1 MIWLVLAAYAAEID
15 PDDPLR
21 GLVVGER
28 PEPEQQDEWAI
39 VTVRA
44 TSLNHHDL
52 WSLRGRGLSEQ
63 QLPMI
68 LGCDAAGV
76 DEDGNEV
83 IVHAVIGDPGVARRR
98 DARPTPLAALGA
110 PPGHARRA
118 GRGAALE
125 PGREAARAQLRAG
138 RMPADGVADRLPDAV
153 HPRPADPGADDPRP
167 GRERRRRDRA
177 DRARERRRYP
187 RLGHRA
193 SEEKREYALALGAD
207 AAFEPGARL
216 PERVDAVMETTGA
229 ATWVHS
235 IRALKPGGTIV
246 ISGATT
252 GDASPAE
259 LTRIFF
265 LQLSVV
271 GSTMGTR
278 DELARLIRFCVD
290 RDVRPTIDRT
300 LPLAEAR
307 EGFAAMLA
315 GDLRGKIVFTV

>member
-1 MIWLVLAAYAAEID
+1 MIRVW
-15 PDDPLR
+15 
-21 GLVVGER
+21 
-28 PEPEQQDEWAI
+28 
-39 VTVRA
+39 VT
-44 TSLNHHDL
+44 
-52 WSLRGRGLSEQ
+52 GR
-63 QLPMI
+63 
-68 LGCDAAGV
+68 
-76 DEDGNEV
+76 
-83 IVHAVIGDPGVARRR
+83 
-98 DARPTPLAALGA
+98 
-110 PPGHARRA
+110 
-118 GRGAALE
+118 
-125 PGREAARAQLRAG
+125 
-138 RMPADGVADRLPDAV
+138 
-153 HPRPADPGADDPRP
+153 
-167 GRERRRRDRA
+167 
-177 DRARERRRYP
+177 
-187 RLGHRA
+187 
-193 SEEKREYALALGAD
+193 SEEKREHALALGAD

-229 ATWVHS
+229 ATWGHS